1 MSDYYNAKRTY
12 GLFRP
17 DDEGIF
23 KLSRSKIDLF
33 LNCPRCFY
41 LDRRLGVGRPPMFP
55 YTLNSAVDAL
65 LKKEF
70 DIHRAKGEA
79 HPMMKHYKIDAIPFK
94 HEKMDEWRNNFTG
107 IQYLHKPTNLL
118 IFGAIDDVWIN
129 PDKEL
134 IIVDYK
140 STSKDGDINLD
151 ADWQIGYKRQMEI
164 YQWLFRKND
173 FKVSNIGYFVYA
185 NGIKDKEAFDK
196 LVNSVS
202 ISGDYMVVGAHE
214 EGHDKG
220 AAYVFYNDPDNPGD
234 AWVEVKKLTAI
245 DGSVDDYFGI
255 SVAIDGDYLWI
266 TDSSN
271 GASYKVW
278 KNGTY
283 TGISQSEP
291 ASSVHGLDMNGTY
304 IWETTYDGR
313 TVEIFKYADWSSVGS
328 FAIHEQTSWRPGSIT
343 YNDTTLFVGSDG
355 GNDIRIL
362 RNDASF

>member
-12 GLFRP
+12 GLFNP
-17 DDEGIF
+17 DDKGIF
-23 KLSRSKIDLF
+23 KLSRSKSDLF

-70 DIHRAKGEA
+70 DIHRSKGEA

-173 FKVSNIGYFVYA
+173 FKVSQIGYFVYC
-185 NGIKDKEAFDK
+185 NGITDTKAFDK
-196 LVNSVS
+196 KIEFDVKV
-202 ISGDYMVVGAHE
+202 IPYEGDDSWIEGTIE
-214 EGHDKG
+214 ELHQCLLSEDIPKMDNDCDYCRYRKT
-220 AAYVFYNDPDNPGD
+220 AAIESAKNM
-234 AWVEVKKLTAI
+234 KKR
-245 DGSVDDYFGI
+245 
-255 SVAIDGDYLWI
+255 
-266 TDSSN
+266 
-271 GASYKVW
+271 K
-278 KNGTY
+278 K
-283 TGISQSEP
+283 
-291 ASSVHGLDMNGTY
+291 
-304 IWETTYDGR
+304 
-313 TVEIFKYADWSSVGS
+313 
-328 FAIHEQTSWRPGSIT
+328 
-343 YNDTTLFVGSDG
+343 
-355 GNDIRIL
+355 
-362 RNDASF
+362 